1 MILENLP
8 SKGNTKQTGQLTP
21 DEYQLM
27 KTHSTRSYQLLS
39 KRWNISAHIKQTVLL
54 HHENVDGSG
63 YPQLMEMNSHSP

>member
-1 MILENLP
+1 MSERDLNYLVTAALLHDLGKLAIPKEILNKP
-8 SKGNTKQTGQLTP
+8 GRLTP

-54 HHENVDGSG
+54 HHE
-63 YPQLMEMNSHSP
+63 M